1 MNSILLLCTT
11 RPFHKLF
18 DCISLDRIKF
28 KPGDEA
34 PLDRDL
40 EGVLYKFLLSD
51 RRIWSTLVH
60 WYSFDFIDYWIDYL
74 IWLLIDWC
82 WLMDHAIGGSI
93 DWLID
98 WFLNQ
103 WSVIEFICVGVW
115 AIDREWEEWR
125 GWRGIG
131 LPQHLS
137 KHEPPVQGQNR
148 LCSPFALTTQE
159 HGREALPKAKVQV
172 GNGLHCWWRVH
183 IALLYSK
190 WLRAC
195 SCSM

>member
-1 MNSILLLCTT
+1 MKHLWTEILKECCTNSYWVIEGYDLLWFTDIHLILSIT
-11 RPFHKLF
+11 
-18 DCISLDRIKF
+18 
-28 KPGDEA
+28 
-34 PLDRDL
+34 
-40 EGVLYKFLLSD
+40 
-51 RRIWSTLVH
+51 
-60 WYSFDFIDYWIDYL
+60 
-74 IWLLIDWC
+74 
-82 WLMDHAIGGSI
+82 GSI
-93 DWLID
+93 IWFGFWLTGVDWWIMLLVDQLID

-183 IALLYSK
+183 I
-190 WLRAC
+190 
-195 SCSM
+195 